1 MMTSPY
7 NAIFYLGDWG
17 PYILMWI
24 SVILLYKTP
33 TYLFL
38 FVLWTILNILLNY
51 LLKGLIRQPRPNDR
65 EYLTMIEEKYR
76 KILNFGRYGMPSGHT
91 QVAVFSTLFVYLVTR
106 KKWILAAYGIVAL
119 VVMFQRVEFGFHTTL
134 QVLAGALVG
143 CLVAVIAYLQGGTS
157 VKGLLKQKQDDNY
170 FGLNWST
177 Q

>member
-1 MMTSPY
+1 
-7 NAIFYLGDWG
+7 
-17 PYILMWI
+17 
-24 SVILLYKTP
+24 
-33 TYLFL
+33 
-38 FVLWTILNILLNY
+38 
-51 LLKGLIRQPRPNDR
+51 
-65 EYLTMIEEKYR
+65 
-76 KILNFGRYGMPSGHT
+76 
-91 QVAVFSTLFVYLVTR
+91 VAVFSTLFVYLVTR

-134 QVLAGALVG
+134 QVVAGALVG